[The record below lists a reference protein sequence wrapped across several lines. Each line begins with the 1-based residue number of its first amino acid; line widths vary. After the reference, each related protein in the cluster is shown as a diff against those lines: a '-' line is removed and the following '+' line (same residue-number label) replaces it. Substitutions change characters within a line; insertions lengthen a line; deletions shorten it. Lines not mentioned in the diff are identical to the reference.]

1 MRDDEQSALE
11 HALPEAGGDKP
22 PPAGDR
28 VPPAGRHAAP
38 GDGRVAPAD
47 GHVPQADGHVASP
60 GGQTASPGAKPVPDD
75 GRVAPDDGRV
85 APDDGRVA
93 PDDGRVA
100 PGDGRVAPGD
110 GRVAPGDRGGS
121 PGGPE
126 TPVAGP
132 QQAGNGGKPPT
143 AEQPG
148 QGERPKDGPGD
159 DKSDQAKAKAKR
171 KQRGSFL
178 RELPIL
184 VVIALAL
191 ALIIK
196 TYAFQAYYIPSGSMQ
211 NTLAIGDKVLVNKIV
226 YHLRH
231 IHRGDIVVFNG
242 QGSWNPGPAPTTPNP
257 FDRLYHAVIGLFG
270 AAPGQTDYIKR
281 VIGVPGDH
289 VACCDTSGR
298 VTVNGVPLS
307 EKSYLYPGNSPS
319 TMHFSITV
327 PTGRLWVMGDHRA
340 VSDDSR
346 DHEGYP
352 GGGTIPENEVVGRA
366 FWIVWPPSRWRILP
380 IPATFQQSAL
390 NSNSSR
396 SAAAPAGTAP
406 AADLDSVT
414 VPAVP
419 AAPLFPLAAGF
430 AGAVPLTWGQRKL
443 RGSVQRRLAR
453 RRLARRRLP
462 LSGRR

>member
-11 HALPEAGGDKP
+11 HALPEAGGGKP
-22 PPAGDR
+22 QPSADGR
-28 VPPAGRHAAP
+28 VPPA
-38 GDGRVAPAD
+38 DGR
-47 GHVPQADGHVASP
+47 VASP
-60 GGQTASPGAKPVPDD
+60 GGHAAPAD
-75 GRVAPDDGRV
+75 GRVA
-85 APDDGRVA
+85 
-93 PDDGRVA
+93 
-100 PGDGRVAPGD
+100 
-110 GRVAPGDRGGS
+110 S
-121 PGGPE
+121 PGGEGSPAG
-126 TPVAGP
+126 PAPGP
-132 QQAGNGGKPPT
+132 QQARNGERPP
-143 AEQPG
+143 AGGPPG
-148 QGERPKDGPGD
+148 QGEQGKDAPDG
-159 DKSDQAKAKAKR
+159 DKSDQAKAKPKAKARR

-196 TYAFQAYYIPSGSMQ
+196 TYAFQAYFIPSGSMQ
-211 NTLAIGDKVLVNKIV
+211 NTLAIGDKVLVNKII
-226 YHLRH
+226 YHLRS
-231 IHRGDIVVFNG
+231 IHRGDVVVFNG

-281 VIGVPGDH
+281 VIGIPGDH
-289 VACCDTSGR
+289 VACCDAQGR

-307 EKSYLYPGNSPS
+307 EKSYLYPGNAPS
-319 TMHFSITV
+319 AMHFSLTV
-327 PTGRLWVMGDHRA
+327 PPGRLWVMGDHRA

-346 DHEGYP
+346 DHEGFP

-366 FWIVWPPSRWRILP
+366 FWIVWPPSRWRVLP
-380 IPATFQQSAL
+380 IPATFQQPAL
-390 NSNSSR
+390 NSGH
-396 SAAAPAGTAP
+396 AAAHATAAA
-406 AADLDSVT
+406 AADPDTMT

-443 RGSVQRRLAR
+443 RGGVR
-453 RRLARRRLP
+453 RRLSRRTLP

>member
-22 PPAGDR
+22 QSPPDGG
-28 VPPAGRHAAP
+28 VPPADGRVAPPASHAAP
-38 GDGRVAPAD
+38 GDG
-47 GHVPQADGHVASP
+47 QVASP
-60 GGQTASPGAKPVPDD
+60 SDPA
-75 GRVAPDDGRV
+75 
-85 APDDGRVA
+85 
-93 PDDGRVA
+93 A
-100 PGDGRVAPGD
+100 PGDGRAAPG
-110 GRVAPGDRGGS
+110 GAGGS
-121 PGGPE
+121 AGGAA
-126 TPVAGP
+126 TSAAGP
-132 QQAGNGGKPPT
+132 QQAGNGEKPP
-143 AEQPG
+143 AAGPPG
-148 QGERPKDGPGD
+148 QDERGKDAPDG
-159 DKSDQAKAKAKR
+159 DKSDQGKAKAKR
-171 KQRGSFL
+171 KRRGSFL

-211 NTLAIGDKVLVNKIV
+211 NTLAIGDKVLVNKII
-226 YHLRH
+226 YHLRS
-231 IHRGDIVVFNG
+231 IHRGDVVVFNG

-281 VIGVPGDH
+281 VIGIPGDH
-289 VACCDTSGR
+289 VACCDAQGR
-298 VTVNGVPLS
+298 VTVNGVPLN
-307 EKSYLYPGNSPS
+307 EKSYLYPGNAPS
-319 TMHFSITV
+319 AMHFSITV
-327 PTGRLWVMGDHRA
+327 PPGRLWVMGDHRA

-346 DHEGYP
+346 DHEGFP

-366 FWIVWPPSRWRILP
+366 FWIVWPPSRWRELP
-380 IPATFQQSAL
+380 IPATFQQPAL
-390 NSNSSR
+390 NSSH
-396 SAAAPAGTAP
+396 SAAAHAN
-406 AADLDSVT
+406 AAVADADTMT

-443 RGSVQRRLAR
+443 RGGVQRRLAR
-453 RRLARRRLP
+453 RRLSRRTLP

>member
-1 MRDDEQSALE
+1 MRDDEPSALE
-11 HALPEAGGDKP
+11 HALPEAGEDKP
-22 PPAGDR
+22 QPAAGDR
-28 VPPAGRHAAP
+28 VPPADGRVPPGDGRVPP
-38 GDGRVAPAD
+38 GDGRVA
-47 GHVPQADGHVASP
+47 SP
-60 GGQTASPGAKPVPDD
+60 GGQAAAGD
-75 GRVAPDDGRV
+75 GRVAAGDGGV
-85 APDDGRVA
+85 APADSS
-93 PDDGRVA
+93 VA
-100 PGDGRVAPGD
+100 PGDGRAAPG
-110 GRVAPGDRGGS
+110 GGGGS
-121 PGGPE
+121 AAGPA
-126 TPVAGP
+126 TPTAGP
-132 QQAGNGGKPPT
+132 QQAGNGEKPPGDG
-143 AEQPG
+143 PGG
-148 QGERPKDGPGD
+148 QGEQGKGGPEE
-159 DKSDQAKAKAKR
+159 DKSDQVKAKAKAKR

-184 VVIALAL
+184 VAIALAL

-196 TYAFQAYYIPSGSMQ
+196 TYAFQAYFIPSGSMQ

-231 IHRGDIVVFNG
+231 IHRGDVVVFNG
-242 QGSWNPGPAPTTPNP
+242 QGSWNPGPPPATPNP

-289 VACCDTSGR
+289 VACCDARGR
-298 VTVNGVPLS
+298 VTVNGVPLN

-327 PTGRLWVMGDHRA
+327 PPGRLWVMGDHRA

-352 GGGTIPENEVVGRA
+352 GGGTIPENQVVGRA
-366 FWIVWPPSRWRILP
+366 FWIVWPPSRWRVLP
-380 IPATFQQSAL
+380 IPATFQQPAL
-390 NSNSSR
+390 NSNSSQ
-396 SAAAPAGTAP
+396 SAAARASAAR
-406 AADLDSVT
+406 AADLDSMT

-430 AGAVPLTWGQRKL
+430 VGAIPLTWGQRKL

-453 RRLARRRLP
+453 RRLT